1 MIDLSNCKK
10 KQDYEEIFYDGF
22 LYIIRRVKDGYLT
35 NEEHVEPEYA
45 IEVKCLCPEYDE
57 PWTLEDIASEYPDVV
72 KVIFEDAL
80 KGYVYNY
87 GNHRNDKN
95 GELWELTGTTHGY
108 Y

>member
-1 MIDLSNCKK
+1 MLNMTNGTKK
-10 KQDYEEIFYDGF
+10 EDYEEIFQDGF
-22 LYIIRRVKDGYLT
+22 LYIIRRLKEYET
-35 NEEHVEPEYA
+35 KPEYA

-57 PWTLEDIASEYPDVV
+57 PWTLEDIAGEYPDVV

-87 GNHRNDKN
+87 GNHKNDKDA
-95 GELWELTGTTHGY
+95 EMWELTGTTHGY